1 MTVRVECNDIPDF
14 DADAGYSPHVIELPF
29 WDEEVAGVFWS
40 AVNAPTYH
48 ESADKVAAL
57 VRYVWGRA
65 HIEGRNE
72 GVRSILGRD
81 S

>member
-1 MTVRVECNDIPDF
+1 MRIEVPEEIDF
-14 DADAGYSPHVIELPF
+14 MSDDAEYSPLVLELPF
-29 WDEEVAGVFWS
+29 YDEEFPSVFWS
-40 AVNAPTYH
+40 AVNAPTYR
-48 ESADKVAAL
+48 ESAEKVAAL

-65 HIEGRNE
+65 HQE